1 MHLFRSGAL
10 ILLWASIFLL
20 TFYFFFDNVVAYF
33 YGYSS
38 PMFGHSF
45 FRNQLW
51 IVMHMKEGSLTLALG
66 YFLFWSFVLTS
77 FTKFQRTA
85 GKHYMLDILLIGI
98 SAGWILQT
106 YPHRKKANYLTALVR
121 S

>member
-1 MHLFRSGAL
+1 
-10 ILLWASIFLL
+10 
-20 TFYFFFDNVVAYF
+20 
-33 YGYSS
+33 
-38 PMFGHSF
+38 
-45 FRNQLW
+45 
-51 IVMHMKEGSLTLALG
+51 MKEGSLTLALG
-66 YFLFWSFVLTS
+66 YFLFCSFVLTS

>member
-1 MHLFRSGAL
+1 
-10 ILLWASIFLL
+10 
-20 TFYFFFDNVVAYF
+20 
-33 YGYSS
+33 
-38 PMFGHSF
+38 
-45 FRNQLW
+45 
-51 IVMHMKEGSLTLALG
+51 MKEGSLTLALG

-85 GKHYMLDILLIGI
+85 GKDYMLDILLISI

-106 YPHRKKANYLTALVR
+106 YPHRKKANYLKALVR